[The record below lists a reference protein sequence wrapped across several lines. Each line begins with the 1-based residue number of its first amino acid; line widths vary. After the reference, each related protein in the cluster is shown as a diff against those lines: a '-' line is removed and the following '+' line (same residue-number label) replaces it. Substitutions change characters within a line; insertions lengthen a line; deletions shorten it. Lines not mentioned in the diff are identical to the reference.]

1 MSIKEKVLMKGE
13 GVMNLFNVHKQRE
26 CEMERRVVMIS
37 DGVNVYKLLKD
48 LLWIAHILLENR
60 GQTASVCAVPFKQ
73 TNKQTKKMTH
83 PLWNS
88 GHCSKPQS
96 SIIF

>member
-1 MSIKEKVLMKGE
+1 MKGE

-37 DGVNVYKLLKD
+37 DGVDVYKLLKD

-73 TNKQTKKMTH
+73 TKRQKNR
-83 PLWNS
+83 LI
-88 GHCSKPQS
+88 HCGTVDTVLNHSQA
-96 SIIF
+96 